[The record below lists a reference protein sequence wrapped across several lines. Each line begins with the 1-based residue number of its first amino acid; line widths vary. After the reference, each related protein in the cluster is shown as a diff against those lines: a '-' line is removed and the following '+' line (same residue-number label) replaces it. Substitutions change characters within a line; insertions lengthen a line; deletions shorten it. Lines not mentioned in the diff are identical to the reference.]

1 MELVQKPVPE
11 VDVSGLIILGDTEG
25 YTDQQEP
32 PLYPTQDASKSRASI
47 IPHWITTLQIAN
59 GNFCRITS

>member
-47 IPHWITTLQIAN
+47 IPH
-59 GNFCRITS
+59 